1 MLYLFSSLSVVP
13 RDMLNN
19 FLNKHGRDND
29 TVLFDL
35 TFASS
40 TGNISSRDF
49 SFVFGQASLQSQTTV
64 RQYRTCV
71 SSRVFTFDIDLVTI
85 NKRPA
90 FVSLSEENVTVM
102 SQIFDLKQNI
112 HVKINLFL
120 ILVFIDHCHISF
132 PINNV

>member
-1 MLYLFSSLSVVP
+1 ML
-13 RDMLNN
+13 
-19 FLNKHGRDND
+19 
-29 TVLFDL
+29 VLFDF
-35 TFASS
+35 TFASAVQV
-40 TGNISSRDF
+40 TFQVEIL
-49 SFVFGQASLQSQTTV
+49 ATV
-64 RQYRTCV
+64 RQFGACV
-71 SSRVFTFDIDLVTI
+71 SSRVFTLDMDLVTI
-85 NKRPA
+85 NNPA